1 MKHQSRKQKHES
13 ETSFFGAL
21 SNKLEGK
28 IPQELMD
35 LLPRGFQ
42 ELEKNVILRLKP
54 ELDPYQPL
62 IAETIHELY
71 PTMKAVWTRG
81 DIVGQF
87 REPSGLKLLWG
98 VNDPI
103 VTIVENGVKYRFDFT
118 KIMFAKGNMHE
129 RQRIPKKVVKNDV
142 VVDMFAGIGYFSLGI
157 AKHSGAKKVYS
168 IELNPV
174 SFEFLKQNIELNKV
188 GSIIEPI
195 HGDCKLV
202 VPELSQKG
210 IKADKILMG
219 IIPEPVEYIPAALSV
234 SKPGSIIFYEGVDKE
249 DGQEMFE
256 RFKSAAG
263 IVGKEVDLVEVR
275 VVKNYKPHLFHVVD
289 SIQIKN

>member
-1 MKHQSRKQKHES
+1 MKHQSRHHKHES
-13 ETSFFGAL
+13 DTSFFGAL
-21 SNKLEGK
+21 WNKLQGK
-28 IPQELMD
+28 IPEELME

-54 ELDPYQPL
+54 ELEPYQSF
-62 IAETIHELY
+62 IAEAIHELY
-71 PTMKAVWTRG
+71 PAMKAVWTRG

-98 VNDPI
+98 LNDPI
-103 VTIVENGVKYRFDFT
+103 VTVTENSVKYRFDFT

-129 RQRIPKKVVKNDV
+129 RQRIPKKIAKDDV

-157 AKHSGAKKVYS
+157 AKHSEAKKVYS

-174 SFEFLKQNIELNKV
+174 SYEFLRQNIALNKLE
-188 GSIIEPI
+188 SIIEPI

-202 VPELSQKG
+202 VPELAQRG

-234 SKPGSIIFYEGVDKE
+234 SKPGTIIFYEGVDKE
-249 DGQEMFE
+249 DGQEMFQ
-256 RFKSAAG
+256 RFKSSAG
-263 IVGKEVDLVEVR
+263 SLGKEVELVEVR

-289 SIQIKN
+289 SILIKS

>member
-1 MKHQSRKQKHES
+1 MKHQSRHNKHES
-13 ETSFFGAL
+13 DTSFFGAL
-21 SNKLEGK
+21 WNKLQGK
-28 IPQELMD
+28 IPEELME
-35 LLPRGFQ
+35 LLPPGFQ

-54 ELDPYQPL
+54 ELEPYQSF
-62 IAETIHELY
+62 IAEAIHELY
-71 PTMKAVWTRG
+71 PAMKAVWTRG

-98 VNDPI
+98 LNDPI
-103 VTIVENGVKYRFDFT
+103 VTVTENSVKYRFDFT

-129 RQRIPKKVVKNDV
+129 RQRIPKKIAKDDV

-157 AKHSGAKKVYS
+157 AKHSEAKKVYS

-174 SFEFLKQNIELNKV
+174 SYEFLRQNIALNKLE
-188 GSIIEPI
+188 SIIEPI

-202 VPELSQKG
+202 VPELAQRG

-234 SKPGSIIFYEGVDKE
+234 SKPGTIIFYEGVDKE
-249 DGQEMFE
+249 DGQEMFQ
-256 RFKSAAG
+256 RFKSSAG
-263 IVGKEVDLVEVR
+263 SLGKEVELVEVR

-289 SIQIKN
+289 SILIKS